1 VYSEEVQQESNGFLA
16 QMQQKVHH
24 TALGFEY
31 EIGVVNFRSH
41 AEGVVGSL
49 SHDETCEGYNELS

>member
-16 QMQQKVHH
+16 QMQQKVHR

-41 AEGVVGSL
+41 AEGVVDSV
-49 SHDETCEGYNELS
+49 SHDETCEGCSKLS